1 MKKSTKTLLLTYLA
15 ASAAGVLLHFLHQWF
30 PNPIFALISP
40 VRESVLEHVKLLYF
54 HMLGAA
60 LFLGRG
66 KGGLGRAPWLLSQ
79 IAVCAVMLG
88 SGYLYHVVFRGEAM
102 VVDLL
107 LFFVPLALG
116 FLLPRALWPL
126 CEWPGTER
134 WAWVLS
140 SLLGALIVCFTFFP
154 PEAALFADLSEGLRT
169 FLTIPV

>member
-15 ASAAGVLLHFLHQWF
+15 ASTAGVLLHFLHQWF

-40 VRESVLEHVKLLYF
+40 VRESVWEHVKLLYF
-54 HMLGAA
+54 PMLGAA

-102 VVDLL
+102 AVD
-107 LFFVPLALG
+107 AATACG
-116 FLLPRALWPL
+116 GDGSARA
-126 CEWPGTER
+126 R
-134 WAWVLS
+134 
-140 SLLGALIVCFTFFP
+140 
-154 PEAALFADLSEGLRT
+154 
-169 FLTIPV
+169 

>member
-1 MKKSTKTLLLTYLA
+1 M
-15 ASAAGVLLHFLHQWF
+15 LLHFLHQWF

-40 VRESVLEHVKLLYF
+40 VRESVWEHVKLLYF
-54 HMLGAA
+54 PMLGAA

-102 VVDLL
+102 AVDLIL
-107 LFFVPLALG
+107 YVLMIALG
-116 FLLPRALWPL
+116 FLLPRTLWPL
-126 CEWPGTER
+126 CGPPAVEKAA
-134 WAWVLS
+134 WALTA
-140 SLLGALIVCFTFFP
+140 LLGALIVWFTFFP
-154 PEAALFADLSEGLRT
+154 PDTALFADMSNALRT